1 MDFPSL
7 VSTPPSLARRSDL
20 PFTPKP
26 LYTRPSPCSLPHAH
40 PSPHS
45 PLSAHA
51 RMPGTGAVSSIPRLA
66 LAGDSLEQK
75 HMLLSSVL
83 LCSSCRQ
90 PRHSLSTFCLCAS
103 RVPSPSAC
111 ACARL
116 AAAAAPVCSRPTQQ
130 YTPAARAVVYPF
142 VCMRCCGHTACSD
155 AAGRD
160 ARSRRR
166 AWARFSTH
174 ERAQA
179 LARSTRPSLLPGR

>member
-26 LYTRPSPCSLPHAH
+26 LYTRPSPCSLPRAH

-75 HMLLSSVL
+75 HMLLSSVF

-90 PRHSLSTFCLCAS
+90 PGHSLSTFCLCAS

-116 AAAAAPVCSRPTQQ
+116 AAAAAPVCSWRIQQ
-130 YTPAARAVVYPF
+130 PHVYPF
-142 VCMRCCGHTACSD
+142 VCMRCCGRR
-155 AAGRD
+155 AAMLLEEMLGVD
-160 ARSRRR
+160 LAAHGLGLARTSARRR
-166 AWARFSTH
+166 L
-174 ERAQA
+174 QA
-179 LARSTRPSLLPGR
+179 VPAPPSSQAASK